1 MPETL
6 PTPNQKLYVAVS
18 NGANQPP
25 IYVPAKFL
33 YVGKFVIDPN
43 AFRSNGVE
51 SHPNHR
57 SDPVNYKLYTSP
69 DGNSPRVANRIT
81 VTVHLI
87 TEIVQSR
94 PTRILTLI

>member
-1 MPETL
+1 MSETL

-33 YVGKFVIDPN
+33 YVGKFVVDPN

-69 DGNSPRVANRIT
+69 EFRGHNTN
-81 VTVHLI
+81 
-87 TEIVQSR
+87 
-94 PTRILTLI
+94 